1 MLTARRA
8 LLAACLL
15 AILSGSLVASAAVL
29 QVENGTLATFLL
41 TVEFPS
47 PSPSPVPVCTRTQGY
62 WKTHPDLW
70 PVDHLI
76 LGLEDYS
83 RDELLAVLDAPS
95 VEDASLI
102 LANQQIAAKLN
113 LAAGADGSEIES
125 TVSSTDSWLTGFSG
139 RLPYAVPPSSES
151 GQQAVALADVLAQY
165 NEGVIGP
172 GSCDP
177 DEATPTEEPPVVVPQ
192 EAEPAATLTETVSA
206 ATDPAETPTVTTAP
220 AEGASTSEP
229 TPTEISE
236 PAPSVT
242 ASPIP

>member
-1 MLTARRA
+1 MAV
-8 LLAACLL
+8 
-15 AILSGSLVASAAVL
+15 LSGSLVASAALL

-70 PVDHLI
+70 PVDHLL

-125 TVSSTDSWLTGFSG
+125 T
-139 RLPYAVPPSSES
+139 E
-151 GQQAVALADVLAQY
+151 Q
-165 NEGVIGP
+165 VI
-172 GSCDP
+172 
-177 DEATPTEEPPVVVPQ
+177 
-192 EAEPAATLTETVSA
+192 
-206 ATDPAETPTVTTAP
+206 
-220 AEGASTSEP
+220 
-229 TPTEISE
+229 
-236 PAPSVT
+236 
-242 ASPIP
+242 